1 MAGTHDVD
9 GRLLRGVLYDKL
21 GVNEG
26 MFFEN
31 YVAQAL
37 VSRGYDLLFH
47 SRSNPRVE
55 VDFLFRNGIKVCPV
69 EVKSSGY
76 RVHASL
82 DWLVNHHPANPCKPR
97 YEVCRL
103 YRRLR
108 DGCRHHLSAILHGTL
123 PLVPRDA
130 AYPIAPDKRA
140 RTGTHFT
147 LCILP
152 CCLQTTSCLGSS
164 CHIAVGATWGI
175 ISHSTIL

>member
-47 SRSNPRVE
+47 SRSNPRVK

-82 DWLVNHHPANPCKPR
+82 DWLVNHHPANLGTR
-97 YEVCRL
+97 YVVCTGD
-103 YRRLR
+103 YET
-108 DGCRHHLSAILHGTL
+108 DADITYL
-123 PLVPRDA
+123 PFYMA
-130 AYPIAPDKRA
+130 
-140 RTGTHFT
+140 H
-147 LCILP
+147 
-152 CCLQTTSCLGSS
+152 CL
-164 CHIAVGATWGI
+164 
-175 ISHSTIL
+175 